1 MSGRKFTLR
10 SVRWWI
16 AALLATATALNYLDR
31 QSLPVLVTEV
41 RKSIPITDQDYSR
54 LQMMFLLAYGVMY
67 AAGGRLID
75 RLGTRTGYA
84 VMIVWWSAANMLHGF
99 VNSVAGLG
107 IARFLLGLGEG
118 GGFPGSAKAVS
129 EWFPPK
135 ERAFAFGIFNTG
147 SSLGAVIA
155 PPLIAVIAMRLDWRW
170 VFVITGALGFL
181 WAAAW
186 IKFYRLPANHEYITP
201 RERSYLEAKL
211 ESAQQAPAQTRWVE
225 VLRYRQIWGLMAA
238 KFLSDSAWFFFIFW
252 LPKYLADARGL
263 DIRQIG
269 YYAWIPYA
277 FAGLGSFCGGWLSSF
292 LIRRNFTVDRSRKL
306 ALGISAAL
314 MPVSLLIA
322 AAPLSL
328 AIVFFSVAMLGHQFW
343 STIVQ
348 TLAADIFP
356 SRMVGS
362 AAGLMGAVGSFGAM
376 LFNLLVG
383 WILTE
388 YGSYSP
394 AFLISGVLHPIS
406 FFLILLIVR
415 HIQPVQARRD

>member
-1 MSGRKFTLR
+1 VSGRKFTLR